1 MTPHFCTVMTPFY
14 RICAPGHEESSV
26 FCQQLLLNCVNCNSD
41 KGSLCH
47 THILPAARA
56 RSAHEVVALSIP
68 ATRAA
73 SSGTDVAAT
82 SAVLATPELGTIP
95 IVTCAR
101 ASGPPSTL
109 GGLRDSIVQTLSPA
123 ALASRCH
130 TRVAA
135 APVSRSAWESCSG
148 SCVAAGAAWACA
160 DISTAGVPSSTQEF
174 LALAVPA
181 TD

>member
-1 MTPHFCTVMTPFY
+1 MTPHFCTVITPFY
-14 RICAPGHEESSV
+14 RICASGHEESSV
-26 FCQQLLLNCVNCNSD
+26 HCQQLLLNCVNCNSD
-41 KGSLCH
+41 RGSLCH
-47 THILPAARA
+47 AHILAAARA

-109 GGLRDSIVQTLSPA
+109 GGLRDGIVQTLGP
-123 ALASRCH
+123 
-130 TRVAA
+130 A

-148 SCVAAGAAWACA
+148 SCVAASAAWACA
-160 DISTAGVPSSTQEF
+160 DISTAGVPCSTQEF